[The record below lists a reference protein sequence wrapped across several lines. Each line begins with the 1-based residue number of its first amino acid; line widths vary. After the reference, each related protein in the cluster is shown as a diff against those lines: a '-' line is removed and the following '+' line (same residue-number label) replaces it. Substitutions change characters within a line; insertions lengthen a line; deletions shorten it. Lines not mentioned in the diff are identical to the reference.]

1 MTKETSAHTREA
13 DVVVVGAGL
22 AGLSAAR
29 TLVNAGAR
37 VVVLEARDRV
47 GGRTLGKNIGGRVL
61 DLGGQWI
68 GPGQERLEKL
78 ARELGVQTFPTF
90 HKGKKI
96 LYRNGKLSHY
106 SGTIPSLPLPGLL
119 ILQWALSKLDRLTN
133 SVPLNQPSTLE
144 NAAEFD
150 GQTVETFA
158 RKFMPRQDVRDLF
171 NAAVRVV
178 FGAEPH
184 EMSMLYFLTYL
195 RAGGGLMKLVEIEG
209 GAQERRFVGSSQELS
224 IRLAK
229 QLGDSVILSSPVRRI
244 DQNEDG
250 VVVTSDAVTVRAKY
264 VIVAIPP
271 VLANKIDFQPL
282 LPVVRDALAGRMPM
296 GSAAKCIAVYD
307 RPFWREAGFSGE
319 AVTNTGPLAV
329 VFDNCSHDGTV
340 NALLGFVMGDEA
352 RLFSSRRP
360 DERKA
365 AVLDSLGKMFG
376 DAARE
381 PKEYIEFDWSAEE
394 WSRGCP
400 VANMMPGAML
410 SCGDALRTAV
420 GRIHWAGTETA
431 TEWTG
436 YMEGALQSGERAA
449 REVREKLGN

>member
-1 MTKETSAHTREA
+1 MTESMSARTREA
-13 DVVVVGAGL
+13 DVVIVGAGL

-29 TLVNAGAR
+29 ALVDAGAR

-47 GGRTLGKNIGGRVL
+47 GGRTLGRNIGGRVL

-68 GPGQERLEKL
+68 GPGQDRLEKL
-78 ARELGVQTFPTF
+78 ARDLGVQTFPTY
-90 HKGKKI
+90 HKGKKV

-119 ILQWALSKLDRLTN
+119 VLQWALSKLDRMTN
-133 SVPLNQPSTLE
+133 RVPVHAPSVMVD
-144 NAAEFD
+144 AAEFD

-158 RKFMPRQDVRDLF
+158 RQFMPREDVRDLF

-224 IRLAK
+224 IRLAAK
-229 QLGDSVILSSPVRRI
+229 LGDSVVLSSPVRRI
-244 DQNEDG
+244 EQSDDN
-250 VVVTSDAVTVRAKY
+250 VIVTSDKATVRATY
-264 VIVAIPP
+264 AILALPP
-271 VLANKIDFQPL
+271 VLTNRIDFQPN
-282 LPVVRDALAGRMPM
+282 LPISRDALATRMPM

-307 RPFWREAGFSGE
+307 RPFWREEGFSGE
-319 AVTNTGPLAV
+319 AVTNIGPLSV
-329 VFDNCSHDGTV
+329 VFDNGSYDGTV
-340 NALLGFVMGDEA
+340 NCLLGFVMGDEA
-352 RLFSSRRP
+352 RLFSSRP
-360 DERKA
+360 VAERRE
-365 AVLDSLGKMFG
+365 AVLDSLAKMFG
-376 DAARE
+376 EKART
-381 PKEYIEFDWSAEE
+381 PIEYVEFDWSAEE

-400 VANMMPGAML
+400 VANMVPGAML
-410 SCGDALRTAV
+410 SVGSALRTPV

-449 REVREKLGN
+449 REVREKLRK